1 MQIHILAFLFF
12 FQSFA
17 ACQQDHGNPLPLTA
31 SIGLQST
38 ASGPQCAEKAQPTA
52 ANIVFQ
58 STDGGQTWQ
67 DVSAGLPV
75 DFGVGRIFAD
85 GSEVF
90 LASES
95 GLYHSST
102 ALVAPKWE
110 KELFLNE
117 KISDVFPGQNGLYA
131 SSYRNGFFKG
141 ILGTGIWTPMHNALK
156 DKTVRTVF
164 ETPNGNIFVGCESG
178 IFKSTDGGSTWKQVF
193 DEGVN
198 SFAASGDVLICGS
211 YRGMLRSTDGGEHW
225 DLVLTGAGGAYNTKL
240 IGVRFVTITD
250 GDKPWNEASSDGM
263 TNRLYSSADNGKTWQ
278 RMDEGIAQIRI
289 GDEMFDFFPPTRVIN
304 DIEQAGEYLF
314 CSLNAGIF
322 RSSDWGKTWE
332 LVRPS
337 NGKKMLNLAVSGKV
351 IYAVVVVGC

>member
-1 MQIHILAFLFF
+1 MQTHFLAYLFF
-12 FQSFA
+12 FQSFVS
-17 ACQQDHGNPLPLTA
+17 CQQDQGNTLPLTA
-31 SIGLQST
+31 GIGFQST
-38 ASGPQCAEKAQPTA
+38 DGGPQCAEKALPTA
-52 ANIVFQ
+52 AEIIFQ

-95 GLYHSST
+95 GLYRRSS
-102 ALVAPKWE
+102 VAEAPTWE
-110 KELFLNE
+110 KEFFLNE
-117 KISDVFPGQNGLYA
+117 KISDVFPGKSGLYA
-131 SSYRNGFFKG
+131 SSYRTGFFQELPG
-141 ILGTGIWTPMHNALK
+141 PNMWTPMHEALD

-178 IFKSTDGGSTWKQVF
+178 IYKSTDGGGTWKQVF

-198 SFAASGDVLICGS
+198 SFAASGDVLICGC

-225 DLVLTGAGGAYNTKL
+225 ECVLSGAGGAYNTKL
-240 IGVRFVTITD
+240 IGDRFVTITD
-250 GDKPWNEASSDGM
+250 GDRNEASGDGM
-263 TNRLYSSADNGKTWQ
+263 TNRLYASSDIGKTWQ
-278 RMDEGIAQIRI
+278 RMDGGISQIRLI
-289 GDEMFDFFPPTRVIN
+289 DEMFDAFPPTRVIN

-337 NGKKMLNLAVSGKV
+337 NGKKMINLAVSGNV